1 MARTCG
7 ASLWRSQPLI
17 SSIMTII
24 TMFSPAPAL
33 AHAGE
38 RGQVL
43 LLPTKLYIVGGALAV
58 ALSFAAVAFASKQD
72 PYPPRQ
78 PTLTFGAVPRW
89 LPTAASMAS
98 FVFLVTLLLAGLFGN
113 PDPLSNPLPPAFWT
127 LWWIGF
133 TILTVMAGNIW
144 KILNPW
150 IGPYRL
156 AMRLGQGAPIFAYPE
171 AFGCLP
177 ALLLFFAFAWFEL
190 VYPTPQDP
198 SRLAVAIIVYSLITF
213 TGLILFGPAWL
224 DRGDAFTVFFT
235 MVSTLSP
242 LNWIAHRDNNS
253 LRVKL
258 GLGRPGRWLT
268 EGPPLS
274 PTFVAFVLLAL
285 STVSFDGL
293 SRTFAWIGW
302 LGINPLEFPGRSALL
317 LPNTFGLI
325 LSFVALA
332 AAYAIALAL
341 GQRLSN
347 SEILTS
353 GALGSY
359 VLSLLPIA
367 IGFHFA
373 HYLPNLLLDW
383 QYALRGLSDPF
394 GLGWD
399 LLRTSDIHTSSS
411 MAFDHTTIT
420 AIYNIQ
426 TSLIVLAHMM
436 AVFTAHRLALS
447 RTHSRRA
454 ALIGQ
459 IPLTILMIA
468 YTVYG
473 LWLLS
478 TPVIG

>member
-7 ASLWRSQPLI
+7 ASLWRSQPVVL
-17 SSIMTII
+17 SIMIII
-24 TMFSPAPAL
+24 TMFSAAPAL

-38 RGQVL
+38 RAQVL

-58 ALSFAAVAFASKQD
+58 ALSFAAVAFAS
-72 PYPPRQ
+72 RQ
-78 PTLTFGAVPRW
+78 RPHQRRKLILKLGAFPQW
-89 LPTAASMAS
+89 LLTAASTAS
-98 FVFLVTLLLAGLFGN
+98 FVFLAILVLAGLFGN
-113 PDPLSNPLPPAFWT
+113 PDPLSNPLPPTLWT
-127 LWWIGF
+127 LWWAGF
-133 TILTVMAGNIW
+133 TMLTVMAGNIW

-156 AMRLGQGAPIFAYPE
+156 AMRLGQGAPLFDYP
-171 AFGCLP
+171 AALGCLP
-177 ALLLFFAFAWFEL
+177 ALSLFFSFAWFEL

-235 MVSTLSP
+235 MVSRLSP
-242 LNWIAHRDNNS
+242 LNWIAHRDNKS
-253 LRVKL
+253 VHMKL
-258 GLGRPGRWLT
+258 ELGWPGRWLT
-268 EGPPLS
+268 EGPPLT
-274 PTFVAFVLLAL
+274 PTFIAFVLLAL

-293 SRTFAWIGW
+293 SRTFAWVGW
-302 LGINPLEFPGRSALL
+302 LGINPLEFPGRTALL
-317 LPNTFGLI
+317 LPSTFGLI
-325 LSFVALA
+325 LTFVVLA

-341 GQRLSN
+341 GQRFSN
-347 SEILTS
+347 SGLSASE
-353 GALGSY
+353 ALGSY
-359 VLSLLPIA
+359 VLSLVPIA

-394 GLGWD
+394 AQRWN
-399 LLRTSDIHTSSS
+399 LLRTAHIHPSSS
-411 MAFDHTTIT
+411 MAFDHQAITT
-420 AIYNIQ
+420 IYNIQ
-426 TSLIVLAHMM
+426 TLLIVLAHMM
-436 AVFTAHRLALS
+436 AVFTAHRIALGRTPS
-447 RTHSRRA
+447 RQR

-459 IPLTILMIA
+459 IPLTILMIG

-478 TPVIG
+478 TPIIG